1 MEHTEQ
7 KDWFSMLEKMQDIR
21 QFCSN
26 HVKRAIKGGM
36 TSAQELDVLSRLAM
50 AQVKHTPLQLCSE
63 MGVSKSMVSRLVE
76 QLVQKGLIEKQVS
89 QQDKRSYGLVITPL
103 GRQELEKTYS
113 YYLQPVYQL
122 RRSMGSEEFGKLMSL
137 IRRSNELVLEQ
148 EA

>member
-7 KDWFSMLEKMQDIR
+7 TDWFSMLEKMQDIR

-50 AQVKHTPLQLCSE
+50 AQERHTPLQLCSE
-63 MGVSKSMVSRLVE
+63 MGVSKSMVSRLID
-76 QLVQKGLIEKQVS
+76 QLEQKGLIGKQVS

-103 GRQELEKTYS
+103 GRQELENTYS

-122 RRSMGSEEFGKLMSL
+122 RRLMGSEEFSQLMSL